1 MKFTLP
7 ISFLVL
13 SSLAVEA
20 KVVWNAHRNANI
32 TKGSQSEVKLGPD
45 TKADE
50 TKDSRNVA
58 VEESTSSVYDIHRN
72 ADETKG
78 SRNGGESRTVTS
90 SDGSSTTI
98 RPDMGTT
105 KEPGSYAA
113 VTSMPNYAVVVLC
126 VLGALKHFFL

>member
-50 TKDSRNVA
+50 TKD
-58 VEESTSSVYDIHRN
+58 
-72 ADETKG
+72 

>member
-32 TKGSQSEVKLGPD
+32 TKGSQSDVEVKLGPD

-78 SRNGGESRTVTS
+78 SRN
-90 SDGSSTTI
+90 
-98 RPDMGTT
+98 DMGTT